1 MKTDVNGCSAVKD
14 GEEDYQMFSARG
26 KVFVQYDYKTVEGK
40 PFFCVCATLEKCRIK
55 RDEWL
60 VSLKEKMK

>member
-40 PFFCVCATLEKCRIK
+40 PFFVFVLR
-55 RDEWL
+55 
-60 VSLKEKMK
+60 LKNAG